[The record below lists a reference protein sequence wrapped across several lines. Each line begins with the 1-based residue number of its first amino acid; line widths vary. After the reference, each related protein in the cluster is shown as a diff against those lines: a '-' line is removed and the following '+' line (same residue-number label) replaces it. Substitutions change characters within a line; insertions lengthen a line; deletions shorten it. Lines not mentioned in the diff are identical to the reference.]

1 MLMYPV
7 QCERCGSNPTIAR
20 SEGASRQT
28 CSGYST
34 DLNPLCPHLP
44 HLLSSRMK
52 CERGTARKR
61 ACPKIDVESVRH
73 LDKSDL
79 SLEVFS
85 FRNSFGHPSEE
96 KFTKSLS
103 YLSGLKEAM

>member
-1 MLMYPV
+1 
-7 QCERCGSNPTIAR
+7 
-20 SEGASRQT
+20 
-28 CSGYST
+28 
-34 DLNPLCPHLP
+34 
-44 HLLSSRMK
+44 MK

-73 LDKSDL
+73 LDKRDL

-103 YLSGLKEAM
+103 YKWTQGSDVVRGRVLVPLRLGLLI